1 MFNVVIFLGVQYY
14 TDYDTL
20 CSIDVS
26 SHVENI
32 NRVGCNP

>member
-1 MFNVVIFLGVQYY
+1 MFNEVQYY
-14 TDYDTL
+14 TDCDIL

-32 NRVGCNP
+32 DRGGCNP